1 MTAGTGNGKGN
12 GEMRGPSTTAAKYA
26 ASGRDDEVNC
36 ALRAP
41 VGMTK
46 FIAMAARPG
55 RDDGM

>member
-1 MTAGTGNGKGN
+1 MTKFIA
-12 GEMRGPSTTAAKYA
+12 MAARC
-26 ASGRDDEVNC
+26 GRDDEVNC